1 MSGGEMDTS
10 LAELNQKLDVLTE
23 QVAYLSEQA
32 RLGERARQDRAEL
45 MRDLTPVANE
55 AFRLTVEQLEEVQEY
70 VDLRD
75 LLRLVKRVLRNGRN
89 IEKLLDQLESLSD
102 LAGTVGPLADDVFAK
117 AVDVMS
123 ALDEKGL
130 FAFARRALRAAD
142 QELDKPIDSSLGG
155 LLRQMRDPAVR
166 RGLAMMM
173 GILRVIGVQASDTEI
188 TTTKTAV

>member
-1 MSGGEMDTS
+1 MDIS
-10 LAELNQKLDVLTE
+10 LAELNQKLDALTL

-55 AFRLTVEQLEEVQEY
+55 AFRLAVEQFEEVQEY

-89 IEKLLDQLESLSD
+89 IEGLLDQLESLSD
-102 LAGTVGPLADDVFAK
+102 LASTVGPLADDAFAK

-123 ALDEKGL
+123 ALDEKGV
-130 FAFARRALRAAD
+130 FAFGRRALRAAE
-142 QELDKPIDSSLGG
+142 QELDRPVDSSLAG

-173 GILRVIGVQASDTEI
+173 GVLRVVGVQASGTEM
-188 TTTKTAV
+188 TTTHTPA

>member
-1 MSGGEMDTS
+1 MDSS
-10 LAELNQKLDVLTE
+10 LAELNQKLDALTE

-55 AFRLTVEQLEEVQEY
+55 AFRLAVEQFEEVQEY
-70 VDLRD
+70 VDLGD

-89 IEKLLDQLESLSD
+89 IEGLLDQLESLSD
-102 LAGTVGPLADDVFAK
+102 LASTVGPLADDAFGKV
-117 AVDVMS
+117 VDVMS
-123 ALDEKGL
+123 ALDDKGV
-130 FAFARRALRAAD
+130 FAYGRRALQAANR
-142 QELDKPIDSSLGG
+142 ELDRPIDSSLGG

-173 GILRVIGVQASDTEI
+173 GILRVIGVRASQTEI
-188 TTTKTAV
+188 TTTKTAG